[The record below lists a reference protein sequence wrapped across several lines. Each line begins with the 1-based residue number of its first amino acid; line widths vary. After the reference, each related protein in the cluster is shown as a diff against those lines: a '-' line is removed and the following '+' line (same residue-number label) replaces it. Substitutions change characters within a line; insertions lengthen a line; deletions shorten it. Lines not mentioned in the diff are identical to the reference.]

1 MGLTETEGPFWD
13 IRKDER
19 GKVQILTQPV
29 DTELLLHARHLLHGE
44 EQCGMWKRVLNTGMI
59 THCRQRKCVSVSAYM
74 YVVLLRIKLHS
85 RGDIDGTFIRDLW
98 RLSLEAEARDT
109 MTPAT
114 LDISNPSRCLWLTMN
129 AIVGRAELPSPKTLV
144 ENSPWLVPDLL

>member
-1 MGLTETEGPFWD
+1 MWS
-13 IRKDER
+13 
-19 GKVQILTQPV
+19 V
-29 DTELLLHARHLLHGE
+29 E
-44 EQCGMWKRVLNTGMI
+44 ESFKYRDDNTL
-59 THCRQRKCVSVSAYM
+59 RQREMCVCLHM

-85 RGDIDGTFIRDLW
+85 RGDIDGTFIRGLW

-114 LDISNPSRCLWLTMN
+114 LDISNPSCCLWLTMN

-144 ENSPWLVPDLL
+144 GNSPWLVPDLL